1 MLNVL
6 INFSTLKKGGGLNVS
21 MNFLHAFQ
29 NVPCPFN
36 LYFMV
41 ADGSPQLELLT
52 RMGNQNFVVVPAN
65 PIKRILWESLLGWR
79 WLQRHQIDLVYSY
92 FGYAFFLG
100 KVKQVTGSADS
111 NLYFPEIDF
120 WQGYRGLQR
129 LKKSL
134 VDAYRLYCVKKAD
147 GVVYEN
153 EAMLLRAQKL
163 FGLSRVVYIKPSIK
177 MLSHQQGSRK
187 FEFGSGLVALF
198 LCDWHTN
205 KNVVLIPELLKTAA
219 DRGFELKIAISAKF
233 DGSALSNDVAK
244 RVVELGVSDRLYTLG
259 AIEKENLANLYNKVD
274 AVMLL
279 SKLESFSNNIIEAW
293 AYNRPL
299 VVADEEWSRAL
310 CDQAALYVARNDPE
324 QIVDTLMTLSNNAE
338 LKQALSQQAQFELH
352 SYPTVEQ
359 RIEQEYKFLL
369 EVMQ

>member
-1 MLNVL
+1 MNNIL

-41 ADGSPQLELLT
+41 AEASPQLELLK
-52 RMGNQNFVVVPAN
+52 RMGNKNYVVVPAH
-65 PIKRILWESLLGWR
+65 PIKRILWESLLGWL
-79 WLQRHQIDLVYSY
+79 WLKRNHIELVYSY
-92 FGYAFFLG
+92 FGFAFFLG
-100 KVKQVTGSADS
+100 NVKQVTGSADS

-120 WQGYRGLQR
+120 WQGYRGLQK

-134 VDAYRLYCVKKAD
+134 IDAYRLYCVKKAQ

-153 EAMLLRAQKL
+153 AAMLARAKQL

-177 MLSHQQGSRK
+177 KLAEQQGTR
-187 FEFGSGLVALF
+187 EFDFGTGFVALF

-205 KNVVLIPELLKTAA
+205 KNVSLIPDLLKSASE
-219 DRGFELKIAISAKF
+219 RNFELKIAISAKF
-233 DGSALSNDVAK
+233 DGSVLSNDVAK

-259 AIEKENLANLYNKVD
+259 AIEKENLANLYESVD

-293 AYNRPL
+293 AYNKPL

-310 CDQAALYVARNDPE
+310 CNQAALYVARNEPAH
-324 QIVDTLMTLSNNAE
+324 IVDTLMTLADSAQT
-338 LKQALSQQAQFELH
+338 KQLLSQQAQLELH

-369 EVMQ
+369 EVLQ